1 MNIYE
6 YKISWMATHYN
17 RQSGI
22 IQADSKEEAKDV
34 LKYLHPH
41 ALEIEVF
48 DPIFDENGICV
59 LKDE

>member
-6 YKISWMATHYN
+6 YKISWMATHYD
-17 RQSGI
+17 RQTGI
-22 IQADSKEEAKDV
+22 IRSESIEKAKDI

-48 DPIFDENGICV
+48 EPVFDEHGICV